1 MVNTRIVSVS
11 FDCGDG
17 ALPVTVTVS
26 GTAVIGF
33 NTGGT
38 RMLNGPS
45 SDINI
50 MLLNIIYFFI
60 PILIFFIFRVPNLY
74 LFITTYFSC

>member
-1 MVNTRIVSVS
+1 MIMVNTRIVSVS

-50 MLLNIIYFFI
+50 MLA
-60 PILIFFIFRVPNLY
+60 
-74 LFITTYFSC
+74 T